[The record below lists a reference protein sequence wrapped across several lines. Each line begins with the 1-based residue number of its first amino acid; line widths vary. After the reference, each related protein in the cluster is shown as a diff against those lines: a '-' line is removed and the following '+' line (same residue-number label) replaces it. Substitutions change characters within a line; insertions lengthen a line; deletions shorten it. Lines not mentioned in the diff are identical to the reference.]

1 MSTVDSRLGTEVA
14 GYRVEQLLGRGGM
27 SSVYLAEHLRL
38 HRKVALKILAPEL
51 AHDERFR
58 ERFLRESQLAASL
71 DHPNIVPIY
80 DADEAGG
87 VLYIAMRW
95 VEGTDLREL
104 LKRSGP
110 LEAGRAVAVVGQAA
124 AGLDAAHRRGLVH
137 RDVKPGN
144 ILIGEDDH
152 VYVSDFGLTK
162 QASSQTGLT
171 ATGQLVGTVD
181 YVAPEQIQGQPVDER
196 TDVYSLT
203 CVLYECLAGAKPYEK
218 DTEVAILWAHM
229 QDPPPTLS
237 DKRPDLGP
245 EIDGVLGRGMAKDPS
260 GRYAS
265 CRELVESTRGAL
277 GISSGEIPRPTGAV
291 APRSRKWWFVAA
303 AAALVVAAAAI
314 LAVVLLARS
323 GGSGGISSLPL
334 NAVGVID
341 PQTNKLVASI
351 PVGKTPVAIAYGLG
365 SIWVANQD
373 DGTVTRIDAQTHTVQ
388 GTIGVGGTPTAL
400 SVGNGAVWVTT
411 FEGQLFKIDTR
422 LDSAS
427 QVPVR
432 LAAGFGGIGSGTAL
446 FGVAAPPGAVWVLW
460 TGGDEIARID
470 PSSGRVE
477 KRVNDPNPSYALALG
492 SGAIWL
498 GEPSSVSR
506 LDLRTGVITGSAQIG
521 VGSYNGNTTVA
532 VGEGSVWAAK
542 SGSGDVWQISPS
554 STAAVGRTFVG
565 RATAHIAA
573 GEGAVWVARPK
584 AGTVVRIDP
593 STGKV
598 AQTLAVGSGAYGL
611 TTGAGR
617 VWVTTVQPGSARDVP
632 QDAG

>member
-1 MSTVDSRLGTEVA
+1 VSVVDSRIGSEIP
-14 GYRVEQLLGRGGM
+14 GYRVEQLIGRGGM

-38 HRKVALKILAPEL
+38 HRKVALKILAAEL
-51 AHDERFR
+51 AHDERFQ

-71 DHPNIVPIY
+71 DHPNIVPIF
-80 DADEAGG
+80 DADEADG

-95 VEGTDLREL
+95 VDGTDLREL

-110 LEAGRAVAVVGQAA
+110 LEPVRAIGIVGQAA

-144 ILIGEDDH
+144 ILVGEDDH
-152 VYVSDFGLTK
+152 IYVSDFGLTK

-181 YVAPEQIQGQPVDER
+181 YVAPEQIQGQQVDER
-196 TDVYSLT
+196 ADVYSLA

-237 DKRPDLGP
+237 DKRPDLGR
-245 EIDGVLGRGMAKDPS
+245 EIDSALARGMAKEPAD
-260 GRYAS
+260 RYAT
-265 CRELVESTRGAL
+265 CRELVDEARGAL
-277 GISSGEIPRPTGAV
+277 GISSGEIPRPIAAV
-291 APRSRKWWFVAA
+291 APRRRRWWLVAA
-303 AAALVVAAAAI
+303 AAAVVAAAAI
-314 LAVVLLARS
+314 LAVVLLTRS
-323 GGSGGISSLPL
+323 SDGGGISSLPL
-334 NAVGVID
+334 NAVGMID

-365 SIWVANQD
+365 SVWVANQD
-373 DGTVTRIDAQTHTVQ
+373 DGTITRIDAQTHAVQ

-400 SVGNGAVWVTT
+400 AVGNGAVWVTT
-411 FEGQLFKIDTR
+411 FEGQLFKIDPR
-422 LDSAS
+422 LNSAS

-432 LAAGFGGIGSGTAL
+432 LTGRLGGIGSGTAL
-446 FGVAAPPGAVWVLW
+446 FGVVAPPGAVWVLW

-470 PSSGRVE
+470 PSSGRVV
-477 KRVNDPNPSYALALG
+477 KRVSDPNPSYAMALG
-492 SGAIWL
+492 SDAIWL

-506 LDLRTGVITGSAQIG
+506 LDLRTEILTGSAQIG
-521 VGSYNGNTTVA
+521 VGTYNGYTTVA

-542 SGSGDVWQISPS
+542 SGSGDVWQISSS
-554 STAAVGRTFVG
+554 STTAVGRTLVG
-565 RATAHIAA
+565 RATAHIAT
-573 GEGAVWVARPK
+573 GEGSVWVTRPTT
-584 AGTVVRIDP
+584 GTVVKIDP
-593 STGKV
+593 STGKLV
-598 AQTLAVGSGAYGL
+598 KTLAVGSGAYAL

-617 VWVTTVQPGSARDVP
+617 VWVTTVQPGSPRDVP